1 MAYKPMK
8 EAIKYL
14 FIFFVCINV
23 YAVDEELIFAE
34 AFPSKLSDFKFFK
47 DSSAQIPHDDVIP
60 YELISTL
67 FSDYSY
73 KQRWVYVPKDKKAE
87 YQENWVFDFPE
98 GSALIKTF
106 YYPVDERNPE
116 MGKNLLETRLLLR
129 KEDGWEAVSYAWNE
143 EQNEAFKKIAG
154 KTINVSWTDFMG
166 EVRDVRYRVPNV
178 NQCKECH
185 AADDKITPIGP
196 KARNINKDH
205 DFNEGE
211 FNQLVYWMNR
221 DIIDDYPLDL
231 ISPVD
236 WTDETQNIN
245 DRVRSYL
252 DVNCG
257 HCHSPT
263 GNANSTGLYL
273 HLNETRDIH
282 LGVNKKP
289 VATGRGSGG
298 MKYSIVPGK
307 PEESILLHRMVS
319 LDPGVMMPE
328 SGRALSHTE
337 AVDMVRSWILLMKE

>member
-1 MAYKPMK
+1 MK
-8 EAIKYL
+8 K
-14 FIFFVCINV
+14 IFSSLLVLYMCTNLHGV
-23 YAVDEELIFAE
+23 NNELILSDS
-34 AFPSKLSDFKFFK
+34 FPNKLSEFNFFM
-47 DSSAQIPHDDVIP
+47 DNSAQVPHDKVVP

-73 KQRWVYVPKDKKAE
+73 KQRWVYVPTNQKATYYIE
-87 YQENWVFDFPE
+87 SSVFDFPV

-106 YYPVDERNPE
+106 YYPIDERDPSQG
-116 MGKNLLETRLLLR
+116 MNLLETRLLLR
-129 KEDGWEAVSYAWNE
+129 KEDGWEAVSYAWND

-154 KTINVSWTDFMG
+154 KTINVSWTNFLG
-166 EVRDVRYRVPNV
+166 EEEDVRYRVPNV

-196 KARNINKDH
+196 KARNINKD
-205 DFNEGE
+205 FNYEEGE
-211 FNQLVYWMNR
+211 FNQLDYWMTKQ
-221 DIIDDYPLDL
+221 IIDSYPLEL
-231 ISPVD
+231 VSPVD
-236 WTDETQNIN
+236 WSDESQNIN

-273 HLNETRDIH
+273 HLDETRDIH
-282 LGVNKKP
+282 LGIYKKP

-298 MKYSIVPGK
+298 LKYSIVPGK
-307 PEESILLHRMVS
+307 PEESILLHRMIS

-328 SGRALSHTE
+328 SGRALSHHE
-337 AVDMVRSWILLMKE
+337 AVEMVREWILLLKE

>member
-1 MAYKPMK
+1 MK
-8 EAIKYL
+8 K
-14 FIFFVCINV
+14 IFSSLLVLYMCTNLHGV
-23 YAVDEELIFAE
+23 NNDLILSDT
-34 AFPSKLSDFKFFK
+34 FPNKLSEFNFFI
-47 DSSAQIPHDDVIP
+47 DNSAQVPHDKVVP

-73 KQRWVYVPKDKKAE
+73 KQRWVYVPTNQKAT
-87 YQENWVFDFPE
+87 YYNKSSVFDFPV

-106 YYPVDERNPE
+106 YYPIDERDPSKG
-116 MGKNLLETRLLLR
+116 MNLLETRLLLR
-129 KEDGWEAVSYAWNE
+129 KENGWEAVSYAWND

-154 KTINVSWTDFMG
+154 KTINVSWTNFLG
-166 EVRDVRYRVPNV
+166 EEEDVRYRVPNV

-196 KARNINKDH
+196 KARNINKD
-205 DFNEGE
+205 FNYEEGE
-211 FNQLVYWMNR
+211 FNQLDYWMTKQ
-221 DIIDDYPLDL
+221 IIDSYPLEL
-231 ISPVD
+231 VSPVD
-236 WTDETQNIN
+236 WSDESQNIN

-273 HLNETRDIH
+273 HLDETRDIH
-282 LGVNKKP
+282 LGIYKKP

-298 MKYSIVPGK
+298 LKYSIVPGK
-307 PEESILLHRMVS
+307 PEESILLHRMIS

-328 SGRALSHTE
+328 SGRALSHHE
-337 AVDMVRSWILLMKE
+337 AVEMVREWILLLKE

>member
-1 MAYKPMK
+1 MK
-8 EAIKYL
+8 K
-14 FIFFVCINV
+14 IFSSLLVLYMCTNLHGV
-23 YAVDEELIFAE
+23 NNDLILSDT
-34 AFPSKLSDFKFFK
+34 FPNKLSEFNFFI
-47 DSSAQIPHDDVIP
+47 DNSAQVPHDKVVP

-73 KQRWVYVPKDKKAE
+73 KQRWVYVPTNQKATYYKE
-87 YQENWVFDFPE
+87 SSVFDFPV

-106 YYPVDERNPE
+106 YYPIDERDPSKG
-116 MGKNLLETRLLLR
+116 MNLLETRLLLR
-129 KEDGWEAVSYAWNE
+129 KENGWEAVSYAWND

-154 KTINVSWTDFMG
+154 KTINVSWTNFLG
-166 EVRDVRYRVPNV
+166 EEEDVRYRVPNV

-196 KARNINKDH
+196 KARNINKD
-205 DFNEGE
+205 FNYEEGE
-211 FNQLVYWMNR
+211 FNQLDYWMTKQ
-221 DIIDDYPLDL
+221 IIDSYPLEL
-231 ISPVD
+231 VSPVD
-236 WTDETQNIN
+236 WSDESQNIN

-273 HLNETRDIH
+273 HLDETRDIH
-282 LGVNKKP
+282 LGIYKKP

-298 MKYSIVPGK
+298 LKYSIVPGK
-307 PEESILLHRMVS
+307 PEESILLHRMIS

-328 SGRALSHTE
+328 SGRALSHHE
-337 AVDMVRSWILLMKE
+337 AVEMVREWILLLKE

>member
-1 MAYKPMK
+1 MK
-8 EAIKYL
+8 KKFQILLVLILCTRLTAI
-14 FIFFVCINV
+14 N
-23 YAVDEELIFAE
+23 DNLIISE
-34 AFPSKLSDFKFFK
+34 SFPAKLSEFGFFL
-47 DSSAQIPHDDVIP
+47 DDSAQIPHENVIP

-73 KQRWVYVPKDKKAE
+73 KQRWVYVPDNKKAQYE
-87 YQENWVFDFPE
+87 ENWVFNFPV

-106 YYPVDERNPE
+106 YYPLDERNPDLG
-116 MGKNLLETRLLLR
+116 MNLLETRLLLR
-129 KEDGWEAVSYAWNE
+129 KENGWEAVSYAWNE
-143 EQNEAFKKIAG
+143 EQNEAYKKIAG

-166 EVRDVRYRVPNV
+166 NDRDVRYRVPNV

-185 AADDKITPIGP
+185 AAEDKITPIGP
-196 KARNINKDH
+196 KARNLNKKFE
-205 DFNEGE
+205 FNDGE
-211 FNQLVYWMNR
+211 FNQLTYWMNR
-221 DIIDDYPLDL
+221 QIIDDYPMELV
-231 ISPVD
+231 SPVD
-236 WTDETQNIN
+236 WTDESQNIN

-273 HLNETRDIH
+273 HLDETRNIH
-282 LGVNKKP
+282 LGLYKKP

-298 MKYSIVPGK
+298 LKYSIVPGK
-307 PEESILLHRMVS
+307 PDESILLHRMIS

-337 AVDMVRSWILLMKE
+337 AVDMVREWILVMED

>member
-1 MAYKPMK
+1 MK

-14 FIFFVCINV
+14 FILFVCINV
-23 YAVDEELIFAE
+23 YAVDEDLIFAE

-116 MGKNLLETRLLLR
+116 MGKNLLETRLLLK

-178 NQCKECH
+178 NQFKECH
-185 AADDKITPIGP
+185 AAEDKITPIGP
-196 KARNINKDH
+196 KARNINKEH
-205 DFNEGE
+205 DFNEGK

-307 PEESILLHRMVS
+307 PEESILLHRMIS

>member
-1 MAYKPMK
+1 MK
-8 EAIKYL
+8 K
-14 FIFFVCINV
+14 IFGSLLVLYMCINLHGV
-23 YAVDEELIFAE
+23 NNDLILSDS
-34 AFPSKLSDFKFFK
+34 FPNKLSEFNFFM
-47 DSSAQIPHDDVIP
+47 DNSAQVPHDKVVP

-73 KQRWVYVPKDKKAE
+73 KQRWVYVPTNQKATYYIE
-87 YQENWVFDFPE
+87 SSVFDFPV

-106 YYPVDERNPE
+106 YYPIDERDPGQG
-116 MGKNLLETRLLLR
+116 MNLLETRLLLR
-129 KEDGWEAVSYAWNE
+129 KEDGWEAVSYAWND

-154 KTINVSWTDFMG
+154 KTINVSWTNFLG
-166 EVRDVRYRVPNV
+166 EEEDVRYRVPNV

-196 KARNINKDH
+196 KARNINKD
-205 DFNEGE
+205 FNYEEGE
-211 FNQLVYWMNR
+211 FNQLDYWMTKQ
-221 DIIDDYPLDL
+221 IIDSYPLEL
-231 ISPVD
+231 VSPVD
-236 WTDETQNIN
+236 WSDESQNIN

-273 HLNETRDIH
+273 HLDETRDIH
-282 LGVNKKP
+282 LGIYKKP

-298 MKYSIVPGK
+298 LKYSIVPGK
-307 PEESILLHRMVS
+307 PEESILLHRMIS

-328 SGRALSHTE
+328 SGRALSHNE
-337 AVDMVRSWILLMKE
+337 AVEMVREWILLLKE

>member
-1 MAYKPMK
+1 MK
-8 EAIKYL
+8 K
-14 FIFFVCINV
+14 IFSSLLVLYMCTNLH
-23 YAVDEELIFAE
+23 AVNNDLILSDS
-34 AFPSKLSDFKFFK
+34 FPNKLSEFNFFM
-47 DSSAQIPHDDVIP
+47 DNSAQVPHDKVVP

-73 KQRWVYVPKDKKAE
+73 KQRWVYVPTNQKATYYKE
-87 YQENWVFDFPE
+87 SSVFDFPV

-106 YYPVDERNPE
+106 YYPIDERDLSQG
-116 MGKNLLETRLLLR
+116 MNLLETRLLLR
-129 KEDGWEAVSYAWNE
+129 KEDGWEAVSYAWND

-154 KTINVSWTDFMG
+154 KTINVSWTNFLG
-166 EVRDVRYRVPNV
+166 EEEDVRYRVPNV

-196 KARNINKDH
+196 KARNINKD
-205 DFNEGE
+205 FNYEEGE
-211 FNQLVYWMNR
+211 FNQLDYWMTKQ
-221 DIIDDYPLDL
+221 IIDSYPLEL
-231 ISPVD
+231 VSPVD
-236 WTDETQNIN
+236 WSDESQNIN

-273 HLNETRDIH
+273 HLDETRDIH
-282 LGVNKKP
+282 LGIYKKP

-298 MKYSIVPGK
+298 LKYSIVPGK
-307 PEESILLHRMVS
+307 PEESILLHRMIS

-328 SGRALSHTE
+328 SGRALSHHE
-337 AVDMVRSWILLMKE
+337 AVEMVREWILLLKE

>member
-1 MAYKPMK
+1 MK
-8 EAIKYL
+8 K
-14 FIFFVCINV
+14 IFSSLLVLYMCTNLHGV
-23 YAVDEELIFAE
+23 NNELILSDT
-34 AFPSKLSDFKFFK
+34 FPNKLSEFNFFI
-47 DSSAQIPHDDVIP
+47 DNSAQVPHDKVVP

-73 KQRWVYVPKDKKAE
+73 KQRWVYVPINQKATYYKE
-87 YQENWVFDFPE
+87 SSVFDFPV

-106 YYPVDERNPE
+106 YYPIDERDPSKG
-116 MGKNLLETRLLLR
+116 MNLLETRLLLR
-129 KEDGWEAVSYAWNE
+129 KENGWEAVSYAWND

-154 KTINVSWTDFMG
+154 KTINVSWTNFLG
-166 EVRDVRYRVPNV
+166 EEEDVRYRVPNV

-196 KARNINKDH
+196 KARNINKD
-205 DFNEGE
+205 FNYEEGE
-211 FNQLVYWMNR
+211 FNQLDYWMTKQ
-221 DIIDDYPLDL
+221 IIDSYPLEL
-231 ISPVD
+231 VSPVD
-236 WTDETQNIN
+236 WSDESQNIN

-273 HLNETRDIH
+273 HLDETRDIH
-282 LGVNKKP
+282 LGIYKKP

-298 MKYSIVPGK
+298 LKYSIVPGK
-307 PEESILLHRMVS
+307 PEESILLHRMIS

-328 SGRALSHTE
+328 SGRALSHHE
-337 AVDMVRSWILLMKE
+337 AVEMVREWILLLKE

>member
-1 MAYKPMK
+1 MK
-8 EAIKYL
+8 K
-14 FIFFVCINV
+14 IFSSLLVLYMCTNLHGV
-23 YAVDEELIFAE
+23 NNDLILSDT
-34 AFPSKLSDFKFFK
+34 FPNKLSEFNFFI
-47 DSSAQIPHDDVIP
+47 DNSAQVPHDKVVP

-73 KQRWVYVPKDKKAE
+73 KQRWVYVPTNQKATFYKE
-87 YQENWVFDFPE
+87 SSVFDFPV

-106 YYPVDERNPE
+106 YYPIDERDLSQG
-116 MGKNLLETRLLLR
+116 MNLLETRLLLR
-129 KEDGWEAVSYAWNE
+129 KEDGWEAVSYAWND

-154 KTINVSWTDFMG
+154 KTINVSWTNFLG
-166 EVRDVRYRVPNV
+166 EEEDVRYRVPNV

-196 KARNINKDH
+196 KARNINKD
-205 DFNEGE
+205 FNYEEGE
-211 FNQLVYWMNR
+211 FNQLDYWMTKQ
-221 DIIDDYPLDL
+221 IIDSYPLEL
-231 ISPVD
+231 VSPVD
-236 WTDETQNIN
+236 WSDESQNIN

-273 HLNETRDIH
+273 HLDETRDIH
-282 LGVNKKP
+282 LGIYKKP

-298 MKYSIVPGK
+298 LKYSIVPGK
-307 PEESILLHRMVS
+307 PEESILLHRMIS

-328 SGRALSHTE
+328 SGRALSHHE
-337 AVDMVRSWILLMKE
+337 AVEMVREWILLLKE